1 MMDEKVFA
9 CLSRGLLI
17 LFEGVCEKH
26 CVRASDPH
34 TYLAD
39 ENEVCEGNVEAAQ
52 REPA

>member
-26 CVRASDPH
+26 SVRVSDPH

-39 ENEVCEGNVEAAQ
+39 ENEVYEGNAEAAQ
-52 REPA
+52 REPT

>member
-26 CVRASDPH
+26 GVRASDPH

-39 ENEVCEGNVEAAQ
+39 ENEVCESDEETAQ
-52 REPA
+52 CKPA